1 MEWTV
6 LESRLVS
13 RQLRRVP
20 KEIQAKYVL
29 WRSLVRREGPY
40 LVGTGFRPHALKGN
54 RQGQKAARLNRQW
67 RVIFRVFEGQLTVE
81 AIELTPHKY

>member
-1 MEWTV
+1 MGWTV
-6 LESRLVS
+6 LESQLVS
-13 RQLRRVP
+13 RQLRRAP
-20 KEIQAKYVL
+20 KEIQGKYIL
-29 WRSLVRREGPY
+29 WRSLVQRDGPY
-40 LVGTGFRPHALKGN
+40 LGMRFRPHALKGN